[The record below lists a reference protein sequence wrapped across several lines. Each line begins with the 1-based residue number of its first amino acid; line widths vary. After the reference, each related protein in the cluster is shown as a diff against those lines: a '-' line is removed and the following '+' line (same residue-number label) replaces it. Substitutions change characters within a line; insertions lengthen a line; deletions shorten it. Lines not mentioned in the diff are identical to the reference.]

1 MHFWNYIKSASKTFE
16 TTSKVHPNDVV
27 SKVHQKFI
35 KSASSFLDISTCIF
49 FLKMSACPSSQII
62 SENRSIDV
70 AQTDHSTSAASMH
83 R

>member
-1 MHFWNYIKSASKTFE
+1 MHFWNYIKSASKTYE
-16 TTSKVHPNDVV
+16 TTSKVHQNDVV
-27 SKVHQKFI
+27 SKVHQK
-35 KSASSFLDISTCIF
+35 CIIIFGHFYMYF
-49 FLKMSACPSSQII
+49 FLKKWSTCPSSQII